1 MGNFMMVA
9 YFGMVD
15 FPLGVQN
22 LFRIL
27 PLSVHIPQNFQH
39 LVAAK
44 LLIQSEEVTN
54 VQNSYTD
61 VVCHPGQYGE
71 ARSLQAV

>member
-15 FPLGVQN
+15 FALGVPN
-22 LFRIL
+22 LFRLL
-27 PLSVHIPQNFQH
+27 PQSVHIPQNFQP

-54 VQNSYTD
+54 VRNSYTD
-61 VVCHPGQYGE
+61 VVCHPGQYGK
-71 ARSLQAV
+71 ARSLRAV